1 MYFRAVQ
8 VVSVKLLR
16 AEVQSPLARIGA
28 LLEKPGLLQ
37 LVPEDSF
44 EAFLQA
50 SERLQLQP
58 RDPLQNSAIEGLFSG

>member
-1 MYFRAVQ
+1 MS
-8 VVSVKLLR
+8 VVFLR

-28 LLEKPGLLQ
+28 LLEKPGLVQ

-44 EAFLQA
+44 EAFQQA

-58 RDPLQNSAIEGLFSG
+58 PQPTTEQRD